1 MGKIIN
7 GYENETGDRT
17 NVTETTLTDDPGV
30 RNSRA
35 WAEAKGGSGDKGDDQ
50 DKAGQ

>member
-7 GYENETGDRT
+7 GHENETGDRT

-35 WAEAKGGSGDKGDDQ
+35 WAERRGDAEDDQ
-50 DKAGQ
+50 DEAGQ